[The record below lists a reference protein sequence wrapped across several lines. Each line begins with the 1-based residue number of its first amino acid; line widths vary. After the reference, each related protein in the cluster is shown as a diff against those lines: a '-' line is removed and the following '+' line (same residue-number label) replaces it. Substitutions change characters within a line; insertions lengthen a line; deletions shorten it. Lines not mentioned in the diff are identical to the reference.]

1 MNFTV
6 QCLTLTLTVLIY
18 CSDHLMADAAVRNN
32 PSLTHCVVLDTEE
45 SSTPPAQYPSWKTE
59 TVVTEANI
67 SVDKISIMVVASNPG
82 DLAHISARLSE
93 DRQSIVVTSPDHSYM
108 YENRSDV
115 AEEIGGGNEK
125 ESDAFT
131 ASLTRRYLAASA
143 YASSA
148 TATDIKI
155 PMKKTVVLL
164 PENVVGSNTYFNT
177 GDKYILFT
185 LFITV

>member
-1 MNFTV
+1 
-6 QCLTLTLTVLIY
+6 
-18 CSDHLMADAAVRNN
+18 
-32 PSLTHCVVLDTEE
+32 
-45 SSTPPAQYPSWKTE
+45 
-59 TVVTEANI
+59 
-67 SVDKISIMVVASNPG
+67 
-82 DLAHISARLSE
+82 
-93 DRQSIVVTSPDHSYM
+93 M
-108 YENRSDV
+108 YETWSDV

-148 TATDIKI
+148 TATDIEI